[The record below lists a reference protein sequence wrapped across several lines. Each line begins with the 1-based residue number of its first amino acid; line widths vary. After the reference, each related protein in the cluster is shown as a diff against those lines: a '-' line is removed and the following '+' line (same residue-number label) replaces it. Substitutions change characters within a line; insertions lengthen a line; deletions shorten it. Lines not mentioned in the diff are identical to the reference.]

1 MHRMPPIM
9 ATVRIDPLWH
19 CAEHARRV
27 TTSSGE
33 PSILYCRGRLRLFRV
48 LDSRFWRAA
57 TIARANCGIGIL
69 MVELGKALLGLGLL
83 LAVIGGV
90 LLIASRFGLPLGRLP
105 GDISYRGKNV
115 SFFFPIGTSI
125 LISVVLSVIFYLIS
139 RFRR

>member
-1 MHRMPPIM
+1 
-9 ATVRIDPLWH
+9 
-19 CAEHARRV
+19 
-27 TTSSGE
+27 
-33 PSILYCRGRLRLFRV
+33 
-48 LDSRFWRAA
+48 
-57 TIARANCGIGIL
+57 